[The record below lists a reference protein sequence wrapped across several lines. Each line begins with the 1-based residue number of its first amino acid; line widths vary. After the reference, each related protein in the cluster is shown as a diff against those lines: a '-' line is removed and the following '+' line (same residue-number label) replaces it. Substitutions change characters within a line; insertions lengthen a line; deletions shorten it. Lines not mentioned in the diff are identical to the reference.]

1 MLIESFVN
9 HSTVRSRHSSIP
21 PLNNRALEGEGIRMC
36 YWMNEIQSSEPRSY
50 PAMSSS
56 ESMPLL
62 GPDVNTVRSKRHD
75 RARTAPLCEHSR
87 PNTELV
93 SIICSSCDI
102 ATVRHKAKVVME
114 HHERL

>member
-9 HSTVRSRHSSIP
+9 HSTVRSRHSSI

-62 GPDVNTVRSKRHD
+62 GPDVNTVDQNDMIELERH
-75 RARTAPLCEHSR
+75 HY
-87 PNTELV
+87 V
-93 SIICSSCDI
+93 STLAQI
-102 ATVRHKAKVVME
+102 
-114 HHERL
+114 LNL